1 MKRLFGVLASS
12 LFLLT
17 VAAPVM
23 AQEKNQENFRQGEV
37 VTVAKGEVLN
47 RDLFAFG
54 ERVEIS
60 GTVNGDVY
68 AFGGTIIVDGIIN
81 GDLIAAG
88 GSLNISGVVSQDS
101 RVAGGQITITGKIGR
116 NLTIGA
122 GNVEITD
129 SANIGGSLLAGAGNL
144 NIAGPI
150 EKDIRA
156 GSGSLTISSAV
167 GGDVD
172 AGVDTL
178 RLTSKASV
186 GGNLTYWSDQ
196 EASIDG
202 NAKVQGEI
210 VKNTPPKTQG
220 PTPEKI
226 FGVAIGAVLFLK
238 IISFITTLVLGLL
251 IIRLLPKFSQNVATN
266 IRKKPWASLGVGF
279 LATVLI
285 PIVFVILLVTVIG
298 IPLAIMLLPI
308 YLISLYVVR
317 VFPMLWGGVILSEK
331 LNWKINAYWSF
342 IAGSFIY
349 FIIQLIPIV
358 GGLVTLFTVLFGL
371 GTLLITKKETYTAA
385 RKSSII

>member
-1 MKRLFGVLASS
+1 MKRLFSVLASS
-12 LFLLT
+12 LLLLT
-17 VAAPVM
+17 VATPVF
-23 AQEKNQENFRQGEV
+23 AQEKNQENFREGEV
-37 VTVAKGEVLN
+37 VTLPKGETIN

-68 AFGGTIIVDGIIN
+68 AFGGTIIVDGTIN

-88 GSLNISGVVSQDS
+88 GSLNVSGRISQDL

-116 NLTIGA
+116 NLTIG
-122 GNVEITD
+122 GGSVEITD
-129 SANIGGSLLAGAGNL
+129 SAALGGSLLAGAGNL
-144 NIAGPI
+144 NIAGPV

-156 GSGSLTISSAV
+156 GSGNITVSSAV
-167 GGDVD
+167 GGNVDV
-172 AGVDTL
+172 GVGTL

-196 EASIDG
+196 EASIDDS
-202 NAKVQGEI
+202 AKVQGEI

-220 PTPEKI
+220 PAPEKI
-226 FGVAIGAVLFLK
+226 FGMAIGAVLFLK
-238 IISFITTLVLGLL
+238 IISFVTTLVLGLL
-251 IIRLLPKFSQNVATN
+251 IIRLLPQFSQNAVLN

-285 PIVFVILLVTVIG
+285 PIVFVILLVTMIG
-298 IPLAIMLLPI
+298 IPLALMLLPI

-342 IAGSFIY
+342 IAGSVIY

-358 GGLVTLFTVLFGL
+358 GDLLTLLVVLFGL
-371 GTLLITKKETYTAA
+371 GTLLITKKETYAAA